1 MFDWDEANIAH
12 IAEHDVLPKE
22 AEEVVLNNPLDLEE
36 QDRNGESRL
45 MQLGETANKR
55 LLVVVTTPRGSKIRV
70 VTAFAA
76 NRAYR
81 EFYAAHKTREDHG
94 EKNSS

>member
-12 IAEHDVLPKE
+12 IAEHDVLPHE
-22 AEEVVLNNPLDLEE
+22 AEEVITNNPLDLEE

-45 MQLGETANKR
+45 MQVGETTDKR
-55 LLVVVTTPRGSKIRV
+55 VLMVVTTPRGSKIRV
-70 VTAFAA
+70 VTAFPA

-81 EFYAAHKTREDHG
+81 EFYAAQKANDHA
-94 EKNSS
+94 EENSA